1 MWVLLEGKP
10 SPVEVDVNTS
20 EYSSGR
26 LTLNRLKPFLKEEFG
41 ELRDV
46 GKSDIV
52 IFNGDDPNTPLDSG
66 MILTEDK
73 TSSKNPFVVRY
84 PLSETSSK

>member
-1 MWVLLEGKP
+1 MWVLLEGKQ
-10 SPVEVDVNTS
+10 SPVEVDVNPS
-20 EYSSGR
+20 EYSSSR
-26 LTLNRLKPFLKEEFG
+26 LTLNRLKPILKEEFV
-41 ELRDV
+41 ELRNV

-52 IFNGDDPNTPLDSG
+52 IFNNDDPYTPLDSG

-73 TSSKNPFVVRY
+73 TSSKNPLVVRY